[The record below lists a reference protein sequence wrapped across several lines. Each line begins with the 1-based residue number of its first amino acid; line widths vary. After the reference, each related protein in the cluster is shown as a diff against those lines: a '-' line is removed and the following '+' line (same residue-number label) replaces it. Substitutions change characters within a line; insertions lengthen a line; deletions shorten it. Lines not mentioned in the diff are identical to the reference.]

1 MFLPERWLREIPP
14 AFFADPPDLTM
25 VPFLDLNS
33 HHASRREEFLQA
45 IAGVIDSGIFAGGPI
60 VTRFE
65 QAFARSCETKQGVG
79 LGNGTD
85 ALFLS
90 LLALGIGA
98 GDEVITVSNTFIAT
112 AEAITLSGA
121 KPVFVDVSE
130 ETATLDPQ
138 QLEKA
143 LTPRTRAIIPVHLW
157 GQCAEMDD
165 ILEFARA
172 HRLKVIEDAC
182 QAHGARYKGR
192 PAGSLGDTG
201 CFSFYPGKNLGA
213 FGEAGAVLSQDA
225 DLAQRIRVLRD
236 HGQIRKYVHSVVG
249 YNGRMD
255 AIQAAV
261 LEIKLRTLP
270 EVTAA
275 RRLRAQWYRERL
287 EDEMKLILPTE
298 ASSGEH
304 GYHIFAVRVAER
316 DRVLGAMAA
325 AGVHCGV
332 HYPIPIHL
340 QDAYRN
346 LEYRP
351 GDLPVTERL
360 CAECL
365 SLPLYPELTEAQ
377 VDEVCSVLTK
387 TLETVTPHPVAVG

>member
-1 MFLPERWLREIPP
+1 
-14 AFFADPPDLTM
+14 M
-25 VPFLDLNS
+25 VPFLDLQA
-33 HHASRREEFLQA
+33 HHASRREDFLQA

-65 QAFARSCETKQGVG
+65 QAFAKSCEARQGVG

-90 LLALGIGA
+90 LLALGIGP
-98 GDEVITVSNTFIAT
+98 GDEVVTVSNTFIAT
-112 AEAITLSGA
+112 AEAITLCGA
-121 KPVFVDVSE
+121 RPVFVDVSE

-138 QLEKA
+138 QLERV

-157 GQCAEMDD
+157 GQCAEMDS
-165 ILEFARA
+165 ILEFARI
-172 HRLKVIEDAC
+172 HGLRVIEDAC

-192 PAGSLGDTG
+192 PAGSLADTG

-213 FGEAGAVLSQDA
+213 FGEAGAVLSQDT

-261 LEIKLRTLP
+261 LEIKLRSLP

-287 EDEMKLILPTE
+287 ADEPKLILPTE
-298 ASSGEH
+298 VSSGQH
-304 GYHIFAVRVAER
+304 SYHIFSVRVAER
-316 DRVLGAMAA
+316 DRVLATMAA
-325 AGVHCGV
+325 AGVQCGV

-340 QDAYRN
+340 QAAYCD
-346 LEYRP
+346 LGYQT
-351 GDLPVTERL
+351 GALPVTERL

-377 VDEVCSVLTK
+377 VDEVCATLTK
-387 TLETVTPHPVAVG
+387 TLETVEPTPLAVG